1 MSTFGFSTI
10 ETDKDRLRSMK
21 SDIDNVDKKLDG
33 RAPVFSSSQGLSREE
48 RIRKRRDFL
57 RLKRDGTKVSGGD
70 FAIVVLPNDL
80 DFSRLG
86 ISVSKR
92 IGKAH
97 TRNRIKRLIREVF
110 RLNKKAFPPST
121 DIMIIV
127 IKTPKLLSFRPF
139 EDDILRLTKRLQRDF
154 GERLKRGD

>member
-1 MSTFGFSTI
+1 MVMSTFGFSFI
-10 ETDKDRLRSMK
+10 ETDRDRLRSMK
-21 SDIDNVDKKLDG
+21 SNIDKNFDKN
-33 RAPVFSSSQGLSREE
+33 APVFLSSEGLSREE

-57 RLKRDGTKVSGGD
+57 RLKREGTRISGGD
-70 FAIVVLPNDL
+70 FAIVAHTNDL
-80 DFSRLG
+80 NFSRLG

-121 DIMIIV
+121 DIVIIV

-139 EDDILRLTKRLQRDF
+139 EDEILRLTERFQKDF
-154 GERLKRGD
+154 GERLKKGD